1 MWGKKDKKI
10 EGYNLLTPSIVQKK
24 EISYKLLKE
33 KIKDEKTK
41 NIGITGSYG
50 SGKSS
55 LIESIKLDKDIEKK
69 KYISI
74 SLLNFSKEDIN
85 KESIQEK
92 TLELEKR
99 ILQQIFYQKKSQEL
113 PLSKFHKI
121 EIENKFI
128 EYLKIFQLV
137 LFIIASFILKEKYFD
152 MIKLIIKNGGFNK
165 ISYIEYICFFI
176 FILWGTFI
184 FYQLVGSIKK
194 LKIKKIA
201 PISSIE
207 LSNDSD
213 KEKSTLD
220 LYMEDI
226 IYCFEAL
233 KLDLMF
239 IEDLD
244 RCDNIDIFIKLREL
258 NILLNERLENRK
270 VTFVY
275 ALRDDLFS
283 DKDRTKFFDFIIPVI
298 PVLNSSNSE
307 GLLREKIKN
316 DFEDEDNEFL
326 SEIFKYI
333 TDMRLG
339 LNICNEYKIYRE
351 KFLKEHFSSKNLLS
365 IIVYKN
371 IYPQEF
377 SKANFSTGF
386 LYRLFHTTKASLIEN
401 KLKEINQNINSFE
414 KDLIEIENRKIK
426 DLKLLN
432 VTFENTI
439 YRKIAEKNNRIIK
452 LEPFEFKESLT
463 VTYKYYYSYNST
475 WSSDNETINLK
486 DIETILGIDYYRE
499 KELIKRNEENE
510 VKKIKEKIQILKKR
524 KNELERTAL
533 ANLLKK
539 QSKLEKKE
547 VLEVK
552 DKLKEKERNPEEI
565 EYEYNFKLFLFGN
578 GYIDETYGDYLSEFK
593 EGELT
598 KEDNLFIRRVHI
610 NDESDTQRKQIISN
624 EIAVFEKLK
633 TVNKYSMLNISLINS
648 CSSDSLNENKNIYY
662 KRFLEFMDLK
672 NLDIREDF
680 LFFLREVEDKE
691 KFVLSLLR
699 NNSLTWNELNEYFET
714 NFINEIIE
722 NIINSFSEKGIE
734 ELCEL
739 TSDQFLE
746 SLENQEDIFNLNL
759 NLDKFQFILK
769 TYQIEINNI
778 LRTTNT
784 DFFKLIKDNESY
796 VLNKANIENI
806 YFMETKKEIQQNRFY
821 SDLTDTDLINYIDKN
836 IEIFLKNIYFNLG
849 DYSEEQ
855 QKLIIILINNKL
867 NNEELIFNLLKLNMK
882 PFIDISS
889 FSTNLWKT
897 LIKDY
902 KIIKTVSNINKYYSE
917 FGLENLVEFLTN
929 WTTEITLDEE
939 IDVDLIDELILE
951 DDISIQIIQNLLENM
966 HSYIYEIDSEIF
978 KRIKSDKIK
987 YLIESKKL
995 SFNKEILDILK
1006 ASLSEDLRNEY
1017 IFNNKATI
1025 FELIEKEELDINIF
1039 DDLII
1044 IKLIEDCSNIK
1055 LITTNLLE
1063 RDWKIKITEKI
1074 IKNIIDIWKLDS
1086 IPLLTNQT
1094 KFYNFEIFDFLK
1106 NLNPNFEKS
1115 KVFLKD
1121 AHLWNSLATQL
1132 KLFNLITIGKPYGNY
1147 NMLLIKHSPKISK
1160 TLL

>member
-1 MWGKKDKKI
+1 MWGKKDKRI
-10 EGYNLLTPSIVQKK
+10 EGYNLLTPSIVQKE

-74 SLLNFSKEDIN
+74 SLLNFSKENIN

-207 LSNDSD
+207 LSNNSD

-226 IYCFEAL
+226 IYCFETL
-233 KLDLMF
+233 NLDLMF

-258 NILLNERLENRK
+258 NILLNERLENKK

-307 GLLREKIKN
+307 GILRKKMKY
-316 DFEDEDNEFL
+316 DFKDKDEEFL
-326 SEIFKYI
+326 SEIFKYV

-414 KDLIEIENRKIK
+414 KDILEIENRKIK
-426 DLKLLN
+426 NLKLLN
-432 VTFENTI
+432 IIFENTI
-439 YRKIAEKNNRIIK
+439 YRKIAEKTNRIIK

-463 VTYKYYYSYNST
+463 VTYKYYYSYNNT
-475 WSSDNETINLK
+475 WSSENETIKLR
-486 DIETILGIDYYRE
+486 DIETILGIDYYKE
-499 KELIKRNEENE
+499 EELIKRSEANEI
-510 VKKIKEKIQILKKR
+510 KKIKEKIESLKKT
-524 KNELERTAL
+524 KNELERTSL
-533 ANLLKK
+533 MDLLKK
-539 QSKLEKKE
+539 ESISTKKTI
-547 VLEVK
+547 LEVE
-552 DKLKEKERNPEEI
+552 DSSEEFENQRNPEEI
-565 EYEYNFKLFLFGN
+565 EHEYNLKLFLFGN
-578 GYIDETYGDYLSEFK
+578 GYIDETYGDYLSTFE

-598 KEDNLFIRRVHI
+598 KEDNLFIRRVHT
-610 NDESDTQRKQIISN
+610 NDESEVQRKWLIKN
-624 EIAVFEKLK
+624 KNKVFAKLK
-633 TVNKYSMLNISLINS
+633 TVKKYSTLNISLIDA
-648 CSSDSLNENKNIYY
+648 CSNTSNENKKIYY
-662 KRFLEFMDLK
+662 KRFLEFIDLK

-680 LFFLREVEDKE
+680 LFFLKEIKDKE
-691 KFVLSLLR
+691 KYILSLLK
-699 NNSLTWNELNEYFET
+699 NNNLIWGDLNKYFESR
-714 NFINEIIE
+714 FINEIIE

-836 IEIFLKNIYFNLG
+836 IYFNLG

-929 WTTEITLDEE
+929 WATEIILDEE

-951 DDISIQIIQNLLENM
+951 DDISIQIIQILLENM
-966 HSYIYEIDSEIF
+966 HSYMYEIDSEIF

-1006 ASLSEDLRNEY
+1006 HSLSEDLRNEY

-1106 NLNPNFEKS
+1106 KLNPNFEKS

-1147 NMLLIKHSPKISK
+1147 NLVLIKHPPKISK

>member
-1 MWGKKDKKI
+1 MWGKKDKRI
-10 EGYNLLTPSIVQKK
+10 EGYNLLTPSIVQKE

-377 SKANFSTGF
+377 SRANFSTGF
-386 LYRLFHTTKASLIEN
+386 LYRLFNITKKNFIET
-401 KLKEINQNINSFE
+401 KLKEINKNISSFE
-414 KDLIEIENRKIK
+414 KDILEIENRKIK

-432 VTFENTI
+432 ITFENVI
-439 YRKIAEKNNRIIK
+439 YRKFSELTKSMIK
-452 LEPFEFKESLT
+452 LEPFEFKESII
-463 VTYKYYYSYNST
+463 VHYEYYYNYYGT
-475 WSSDNETINLK
+475 WNKDSKTIKLK
-486 DIETILGIDYYRE
+486 DIETILGIDYF
-499 KELIKRNEENE
+499 KEEVLIRRNETNE
-510 VKKIKEKIQILKKR
+510 VKKIKEKIEFLKKKR
-524 KNELERTAL
+524 NELERTSL
-533 ANLLKK
+533 MDLLKK
-539 QSKLEKKE
+539 ESKLEKKE
-547 VLEVK
+547 ILEVK

-565 EYEYNFKLFLFGN
+565 EYEYNLKLFLFGN

-648 CSSDSLNENKNIYY
+648 CSSNLLNENKNVYY

-699 NNSLTWNELNEYFET
+699 NNSLTWNELNEYFEN

-739 TSDQFLE
+739 TNNQFLE

-759 NLDKFQFILK
+759 NLDKFKFILK
-769 TYQIEINNI
+769 TYQMEINNI

-836 IEIFLKNIYFNLG
+836 MEIFLKNIYFNLG
-849 DYSEEQ
+849 DFSEEED
-855 QKLIIILINNKL
+855 LILDLINNKL
-867 NNEELIFNLLKLNMK
+867 DNEELIFNLLKLNMK
-882 PFIDISS
+882 PFTDISS

-917 FGLENLVEFLTN
+917 FGLKNLVEFLTN
-929 WTTEITLDEE
+929 WTPEIILDEE
-939 IDVDLIDELILE
+939 INISLMDELMLE
-951 DDISIQIIQNLLENM
+951 DDIPIQIIESLLENM
-966 HSYIYEIDSEIF
+966 HSYIYEIDLETF
-978 KRIKSDKIK
+978 KRIKNDKIK

-995 SFNKEILDILK
+995 SFNKEILDTLK
-1006 ASLSEDLRNEY
+1006 DSLSEDLRNEY
-1017 IFNNKATI
+1017 IFNNKTTI
-1025 FELIEKEELDINIF
+1025 FELIEKKELDINIF

-1044 IKLIEDCSNIK
+1044 INLIEGCSNIE

-1063 RDWKIKITEKI
+1063 RDWKIKIPEKI
-1074 IKNIIDIWKLDS
+1074 IKNFIDIWKLNS
-1086 IPLLTNQT
+1086 IPLLTNQI

-1121 AHLWNSLATQL
+1121 VNLWNSLATQL

-1147 NMLLIKHSPKISK
+1147 NMLLIKQSPKISK